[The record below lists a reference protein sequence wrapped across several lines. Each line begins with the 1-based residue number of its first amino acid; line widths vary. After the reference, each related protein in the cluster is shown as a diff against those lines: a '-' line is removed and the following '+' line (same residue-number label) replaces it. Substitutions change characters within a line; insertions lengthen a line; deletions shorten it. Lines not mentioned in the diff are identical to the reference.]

1 MALIPLALAAKRLGT
16 DEETIKDWAQQGLLS
31 IRRQPLKRSE
41 PPEGVSSFAVV
52 QELVDEDEVMEV
64 AESLG
69 WLQLSA
75 EGWGRRGVSLMAAR
89 HPFRRGVISARLAI
103 R

>member
-41 PPEGVSSFAVV
+41 PPEGVLSLAVV

-75 EGWGRRGVSLMAAR
+75 EGWDECGGVRYDFEGA
-89 HPFRRGVISARLAI
+89 H
-103 R
+103 